1 METFFESNQIDIS
14 VVKQLPH
21 PYPLRTMI
29 WFKRKETKTEEKP
42 GLFARLKAG
51 LSRSSAAITEGLSSI
66 VTKRK
71 LDSAMLAE
79 IEELLITADFGP
91 QLASR
96 LTAELGRER
105 MDRDVSDEE
114 VRAFLGDKIAA
125 LLQKHEKPIISDTAA
140 RPFVILFAGV
150 NGTGKTTTIGK
161 LAHQFREEGKSVML
175 AAGDT
180 FRAAAV
186 EQLKVWGE
194 RSKCPVVAK
203 DIGSDAAALA
213 YEAVEKAISENVDVL
228 MIDTAGRLQNKTDLM
243 SELEKVV
250 RVIKKKLPEAPH
262 AAVIVLD
269 ATTGQNAQNQVELFG
284 KSVGITGI
292 IMTKLDGTARGGTLV
307 ALAER
312 FGLPVHAIGI
322 GEGIEDLRPFE
333 ASSFSRS
340 LMGLG

>member
-1 METFFESNQIDIS
+1 MS
-14 VVKQLPH
+14 
-21 PYPLRTMI
+21 
-29 WFKRKETKTEEKP
+29 WFKRKEKEAEEKP
-42 GLFARLKAG
+42 GLLARLKQG
-51 LSRSSAAITEGLSSI
+51 LSRSSEAITGGLASI

-71 LDSAMLAE
+71 LDRKMLDE

-91 QLASR
+91 VLAAK
-96 LTAELGRER
+96 LTADLGRER
-105 MDRDVSDEE
+105 MDKDVSDEE
-114 VRAFLGDKIAA
+114 VREFIADKIA
-125 LLQKHEKPIISDTAA
+125 LMLSPLEKPIVPDDAV

-161 LAHQFREEGKSVML
+161 LAQQLKAEGKSVIL

-194 RSKCPVVAK
+194 RSHCPVIAK

-213 YEAVEKAISENVDVL
+213 FEAVEKAISEKADIL

-243 SELEKVV
+243 VELEKIV
-250 RVIKKKLPEAPH
+250 RVIKKLLPEAPH
-262 AAVIVLD
+262 AALLVLD
-269 ATTGQNAQNQVELFG
+269 ATTGQNARSQLDIFQ
-284 KSVGITGI
+284 KYIGITGI

-307 ALAER
+307 TLSER

-333 ASSFSRS
+333 ARSFARS

>member
-1 METFFESNQIDIS
+1 M
-14 VVKQLPH
+14 
-21 PYPLRTMI
+21 
-29 WFKRKETKTEEKP
+29 EEKP
-42 GLFARLKAG
+42 GLFDRLKSG
-51 LSRSSAAITEGLSSI
+51 LGRSTQALTGGIASILS
-66 VTKRK
+66 KKK
-71 LDSAMLAE
+71 LDKEALQA

-91 QLASR
+91 MLAAR

-105 MDRDVSDEE
+105 MDKDVSDDE
-114 VRAFLGDKIAA
+114 VREFIADKIVQLLSPLERPMVPEGAA
-125 LLQKHEKPIISDTAA
+125 K
-140 RPFVILFAGV
+140 PFVILFAGV

-161 LAHQFREEGKSVML
+161 LAHQFRQEGKSVML

-194 RSKCPVVAK
+194 RSGCPVIAK
-203 DIGSDAAALA
+203 GIGSDAPALA
-213 YEAVEKAISENVDVL
+213 FEAVEKALLENVDIL

-243 SELEKVV
+243 AELAKLV
-250 RVIKKKLPEAPH
+250 RVIKKRMPEAPH
-262 AAVIVLD
+262 AAVLVLD
-269 ATTGQNAQNQVELFG
+269 ATTGQNAQSQLDIFQ

-307 ALAER
+307 TLSER

-333 ASSFSRS
+333 ARSFARS

>member
-1 METFFESNQIDIS
+1 MS
-14 VVKQLPH
+14 
-21 PYPLRTMI
+21 
-29 WFKRKETKTEEKP
+29 WFKRKEKEAEEKP
-42 GLFARLKAG
+42 GLLARLKQG
-51 LSRSSAAITEGLSSI
+51 LSRSSEAITGGLASI

-71 LDSAMLAE
+71 LDRKMLDE
-79 IEELLITADFGP
+79 IEDLLITADFGP
-91 QLASR
+91 ALAAK
-96 LTAELGRER
+96 LTADLGRER
-105 MDRDVSDEE
+105 MDKDISDEE
-114 VRAFLGDKIAA
+114 VREFIADKIA
-125 LLQKHEKPIISDTAA
+125 LMLSPLEKPIVPDDAA

-161 LAHQFREEGKSVML
+161 LAQQLKAEGKSVIL

-186 EQLKVWGE
+186 EQLKIWGE
-194 RSKCPVVAK
+194 RSHCPVIAK

-213 YEAVEKAISENVDVL
+213 FEAVEKAISEKIDIL

-243 SELEKVV
+243 AELEKIV
-250 RVIKKKLPEAPH
+250 RVIKKLLPEAPH
-262 AAVIVLD
+262 AALLVLD
-269 ATTGQNAQNQVELFG
+269 ATTGQNAQSQLDIFQ
-284 KSVGITGI
+284 KSIGITGI

-307 ALAER
+307 TLSER

-333 ASSFSRS
+333 ARSFARS